1 MSDDSRSRL
10 EELLDHEIEAA
21 RALESALATE
31 RSALTGSSPAA
42 VEDCAARKVELL
54 GTIEKMEAERR
65 SLAAA
70 ADQPLPG
77 SGLPRDGQVATSVAE
92 RWDLLMSLMKDCRS
106 SNEINGYIIN
116 TRRGQIQ
123 KLLGVVRG
131 AASPLTYNPQGKAFA
146 KAQRALAKA

>member
-1 MSDDSRSRL
+1 MGDDSRSRL
-10 EELLDHEIEAA
+10 EDLLDREIDAA

-77 SGLPRDGQVATSVAE
+77 SGLAQSGRIAASVVE
-92 RWDLLMSLMKDCRS
+92 RWDLLMSLMKGCRS